1 MIVKVTAVAE
11 DYSNLNPGYEELIE
25 DMDYRLILGRSLLVA
40 GKELRDRVK
49 FLLRLDRQNYT
60 TPQEFFDRHAPCLCH
75 VSRPPYVP
83 RTDIAGGSL
92 TKDHVQL
99 IRDRLGQITVGEWS
113 SQKLEE
119 VMGDLACTVGGIER
133 RNLGA
138 DDVQAEFKSVNNA
151 LGRFLRWAL
160 TGGQPGPGIRTV
172 MVLLGREVTLQ
183 RLREAQV
190 DVENSLSTDEVHQN
204 KVAAAV

>member
-1 MIVKVTAVAE
+1 MV
-11 DYSNLNPGYEELIE
+11 
-25 DMDYRLILGRSLLVA
+25 YRLTLVRSLLVA

-60 TPQEFFDRHAPCLCH
+60 TPREFFDRHAPCFCH

-83 RTDIAGGSL
+83 RADIAGSTL
-92 TKDHVQL
+92 TTNHVQL
-99 IRDRLGQITVGEWS
+99 ISGRLGQITVGEWS
-113 SQKLEE
+113 SHKLEE
-119 VMGDLACTVGGIER
+119 AMADLACDVGGIER

-138 DDVQAEFKSVNNA
+138 DDVQAEFKSIGNA

-172 MVLLGREVTLQ
+172 MIILGQEVTLQ
-183 RLREAQV
+183 RLREAKV
-190 DVENSLSTDEVHQN
+190 DVENSSSNDDAHKNE
-204 KVAAAV
+204 VAAAG